1 MAIFWI
7 FGLLM
12 GISVFVFGTLISHW
26 GPLTSLVLAVIATL
40 FWGVCL
46 AGVITWVRRWL
57 VSSERIDEYAQGE
70 ERSAEINRRIF
81 WQRFIVLAV
90 VGTVL
95 VVVGG
100 ILAGLGVLGNL
111 LYIVMIAPLYLVINF
126 LVLFGPF
133 VLFSKLGR
141 QVLMPDD
148 ANYGVKMEDVRGQKA
163 AVIEMRRILRLFEH
177 GRNYTQAGGKRER
190 GVLMVG
196 PPGTG
201 KTMLAKAIATEM
213 QSPIIIS
220 SGAAYQGM
228 FIGMDMVAVWMA
240 VRRAKKL
247 AKRWGGCILFID
259 EFDALGQRRSGMGGP
274 GGGGMGGMM
283 GMTGGSQLGL
293 NMLLVQMDGVDNPGF
308 FMKGLRRLV
317 NVTLDGFSIPRRI
330 GRSSFRIKALKPKA
344 YNVLFLGATNRP
356 NVLDEAVTRP
366 GRFGRRIMFR
376 TPTREDRKDIGNLYF
391 DQKAHDPDLD
401 RPQRRDEFARV
412 TEGYSPAMIDQAL
425 SLALMYAFENGREA
439 FNWKDLREA
448 MNNIEAGMA
457 EPVEYSESEQLAIA
471 RHEVGHAVAAH
482 FFKPD
487 HRHVRLTIRKRGDA
501 LGHHL
506 AIPNVQQFSRFR
518 SQLAGELRHDLGAIA
533 AERVFYGENSGGV
546 SMDLQMATSE
556 ACAMVGLI
564 AMGPDELDDRT
575 NNLALELGESM
586 ISVALVTQGMHP
598 EATHAGAVLR
608 VPQSRRVVAQVLGA
622 AYIDDWRLMYV
633 NRQAIDQAAQALV
646 RDGEMVGDEIGEMI
660 DSLRMRLPDP
670 SDPYPPPPASLPRA
684 DAIAGNGNSHGRV
697 AGEALASHDQG
708 ANA

>member
-7 FGLLM
+7 FGVLM
-12 GISVFVFGTLISHW
+12 GISVFVFGTFITHWSPVSSLI
-26 GPLTSLVLAVIATL
+26 LAVIATL

-81 WQRFIVLAV
+81 WQRFITIAV
-90 VGTVL
+90 VGALL
-95 VVVGG
+95 VVVGT
-100 ILAGLGVLGNL
+100 ILASMGVLGNL
-111 LYIVMIAPLYLVINF
+111 LYIVLIAPLYLVINF

-133 VLFSKLGR
+133 VLFSRMGR

-148 ANYGVKMEDVRGQKA
+148 ANYGVKMGDVRGQKA
-163 AVIEMRRILRLFEH
+163 AVTEMRRILRLFEH

-283 GMTGGSQLGL
+283 GMMGSGQLGL

-308 FMKGLRRLV
+308 IMKGLRRLI
-317 NVTLDGFSIPRRI
+317 NVTLDGLSIPRRI
-330 GRSSFRIKALKPKA
+330 GRSSFRIKALKPKK
-344 YNVLFLGATNRP
+344 YNILFLGATNRP

-376 TPTREDRKDIGNLYF
+376 TPTREDRKDIANLYF
-391 DQKAHDPDLD
+391 DQKAHDPELD
-401 RPQRRDEFARV
+401 TPQRRDEFARV

-425 SLALMYAFENGREA
+425 SLALMYAFENGRDT

-457 EPVEYSESEQLAIA
+457 EPVEYSEPERRAIA
-471 RHEVGHAVAAH
+471 RHELGHAVAAH

-501 LGHHL
+501 LGHHA
-506 AIPNVQQFSRFR
+506 AIPNVQQFSAFR
-518 SQLAGELRHDLGAIA
+518 SQMAGDLRHVLGAIA
-533 AERVFYGENSGGV
+533 SERVFYGENSEGV
-546 SMDLQMATSE
+546 FGDLQMATATATS
-556 ACAMVGLI
+556 MIGLV
-564 AMGPDELDDRT
+564 AMGPDTLDDRT
-575 NNLALELGESM
+575 STLAINLGENL
-586 ISVALVTQGMHP
+586 ISVEQITQGIHP
-598 EATHAGAVLR
+598 DGTRPGAVLR
-608 VPQSRRVVAQVLGA
+608 DPRARGMVAQVMGS
-622 AYIDDWRLMYV
+622 AYIDCWRLMYV
-633 NRQAIDQAAQALV
+633 NRDKIDKAADILM
-646 RDGEMVGDEIGEMI
+646 REGEMVGDEIGEMI
-660 DSLRMRLPDP
+660 DSLDVRLPTE
-670 SDPYPPPPASLPRA
+670 SDPYPPAIPALPRPEVV
-684 DAIAGNGNSHGRV
+684 AGNGHGHAPDEQMV
-697 AGEALASHDQG
+697 AHDQG
-708 ANA
+708 ATA